1 MADQIT
7 LEQLEKLPFEERLR
21 LAEALWDSLAR
32 EPERVPV
39 PDWHRELI
47 RDRLAA
53 DDAEPDTTETW
64 EEVRGQIEG
73 RKV

>member
-32 EPERVPV
+32 EPARVPV

-47 RDRLAA
+47 RERIAV
-53 DDAEPDTTETW
+53 DDAEAGDTETW
-64 EEVRGQIEG
+64 DEVRRQIEG
-73 RKV
+73 RKA